1 MATSLSIYGQAVVY
15 IEGQLLTESTE
26 IESTMENN
34 DQDVMTILKDF
45 AGVTPSPQKRVTRVT
60 GAVSVA
66 GFEVDLE
73 ALQKNRTVTKCGVQ
87 LIGSGDTAN
96 SLGFIRN
103 VSVKAGVGQTMTVSF
118 EHHGQDAA
126 FE

>member
-1 MATSLSIYGQAVVY
+1 MATTLSIYGQAVVY
-15 IEGQLLTESTE
+15 IDGVLLTESTE
-26 IESTMENN
+26 IESTLENN

-66 GFEVDLE
+66 GLEVDLE
-73 ALQKNRTVTKCGVQ
+73 ALQKNRTVCECGVQ
-87 LIGSGDTAN
+87 MIGSGDRAN
-96 SLGFIRN
+96 ALGFVRN